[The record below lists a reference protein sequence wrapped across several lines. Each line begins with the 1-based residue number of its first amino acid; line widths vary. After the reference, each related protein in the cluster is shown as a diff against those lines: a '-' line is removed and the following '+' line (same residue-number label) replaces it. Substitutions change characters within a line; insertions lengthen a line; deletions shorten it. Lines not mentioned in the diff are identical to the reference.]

1 MKKFKKLRTF
11 MASFLVLT
19 MVAGLVPEYAL
30 AVSGNQVAADQTY
43 SGSGRVESDD
53 EWDSY
58 TVQINLTVKEGKISG
73 LTVANEDAISDTG
86 NLSYV
91 NRALNGTKKATGIA
105 EQVTGLEA
113 SMDALDAAQIDAVSG
128 ATCSSEGLKAAIK
141 DALKQAPEAEKS
153 TEETSKEETTA
164 APETKETEA
173 STEAPTKETEASTE
187 APTKETEKETEEE
200 KPAVV
205 YAVMNV
211 PYADFYEA
219 EIKNDTSVD
228 AVSSATTT
236 KSVKFAN
243 TYFTQSEAGV
253 TIKGIKTPVSMSE
266 ETYESIKNLVTEEDA
281 DYYISETQ
289 KTEPA
294 AYKEL
299 TYTDGTYHF
308 SATKGA
314 YSTSSDANAK
324 LTEDSTWGD
333 FQLAMSDSLD
343 AADVYG
349 VYVTTTDGTSYG
361 MRHEENIWAPSS
373 YHELAWSTGIK
384 TKEPH
389 GNTLN
394 GAHYASMMG
403 KTLESVTWICTDGVH
418 KVTLGTS
425 QYVAVKLA
433 TTVTVEDAMIP
444 SGKTAVTFSEA
455 LPEDYAAQYRVEG
468 LEMSVKDGV
477 MTYENAVPGSYTLVV
492 SDANGKY
499 GKLSTSFELK
509 TDEMPAS
516 YDDVSISLVK
526 AEDATADALAAYLKN
541 ISKVTVND
549 TAYAATGRGSV
560 AIIGKDGAINLDASS
575 RQGKVFDG
583 DGTYKVAV
591 TAAGYPELNFDLEV
605 KTQYVTMNVPYAD
618 FYAAEIKNDTSVDA
632 VSSATTT
639 KSVKFANTYYEQSE
653 SGVTI
658 KGVTVPVAINA
669 STYEGIKDQV
679 TEASANYYISGV
691 LEAAPAVY
699 KRVNYSAD
707 GAYSFSAV
715 SGEVKEST
723 DENASL
729 TTSTVWGDY
738 QLELSEELEPANVY
752 GVYVTTEDG
761 TGYGMRHEENIWSPG
776 SYHELAWSSGIR
788 TTEPHGNTLSYEH
801 YASIMGK
808 TITSVTWICA
818 DGVHKV
824 TLGTPQY
831 AAVKLAATVSVE
843 DAKTPSGTTAV
854 TFSEALPE
862 DYAAEYSVEGL
873 EMSVKDGVMTYE
885 KAKAGTYTLMVTDA
899 NGKYAGLS
907 ASFTLSTEEMPAAF
921 DSTKKALVPAEGY
934 TAEDLASYLSNII
947 SVTVGDTEYAAT
959 GRRSVKIV
967 NEDGSIN
974 LEAASG
980 DTAIFESCKQYAMV
994 VKAAGYPELSFTLD
1008 THSYDEGTVTREA
1021 TCTEDGTM
1029 TYTCTICGAT
1039 YEEVI
1044 AATGHDYEA
1053 VVTKPT
1059 ATEKGYTTYTC
1070 KHCGDR
1076 YVSDYTDPVGEDP
1089 TEPVDPEDPAEPVNP
1104 SNPAKPT
1111 NPADSGK
1118 PADSK
1123 KSTAGKVHTGD
1134 SNAAALWLALLAM
1147 SGAAAVATRKKRRDE
1162 I

>member
-1 MKKFKKLRTF
+1 MEIPLRISWFTEERERSGTDKRNRKRVLIILLGRRGRKTGWQRISKKRRENMKKFKKLRTF

-73 LTVANEDAISDTG
+73 LTVANEDEISDTG
-86 NLSYV
+86 NLSYM

-253 TIKGIKTPVSMSE
+253 TIKGIKMPVSMSE

-433 TTVTVEDAMIP
+433 TTVTVEDA
-444 SGKTAVTFSEA
+444 
-455 LPEDYAAQYRVEG
+455 
-468 LEMSVKDGV
+468 
-477 MTYENAVPGSYTLVV
+477 
-492 SDANGKY
+492 
-499 GKLSTSFELK
+499 
-509 TDEMPAS
+509 
-516 YDDVSISLVK
+516 
-526 AEDATADALAAYLKN
+526 
-541 ISKVTVND
+541 
-549 TAYAATGRGSV
+549 
-560 AIIGKDGAINLDASS
+560 
-575 RQGKVFDG
+575 
-583 DGTYKVAV
+583 
-591 TAAGYPELNFDLEV
+591 
-605 KTQYVTMNVPYAD
+605 
-618 FYAAEIKNDTSVDA
+618 
-632 VSSATTT
+632 
-639 KSVKFANTYYEQSE
+639 
-653 SGVTI
+653 
-658 KGVTVPVAINA
+658 
-669 STYEGIKDQV
+669 
-679 TEASANYYISGV
+679 
-691 LEAAPAVY
+691 
-699 KRVNYSAD
+699 
-707 GAYSFSAV
+707 
-715 SGEVKEST
+715 
-723 DENASL
+723 
-729 TTSTVWGDY
+729 
-738 QLELSEELEPANVY
+738 
-752 GVYVTTEDG
+752 
-761 TGYGMRHEENIWSPG
+761 
-776 SYHELAWSSGIR
+776 
-788 TTEPHGNTLSYEH
+788 
-801 YASIMGK
+801 
-808 TITSVTWICA
+808 
-818 DGVHKV
+818 
-824 TLGTPQY
+824 
-831 AAVKLAATVSVE
+831 
-843 DAKTPSGTTAV
+843 KTPSGTTAV

-907 ASFTLSTEEMPAAF
+907 ANFTLSTEEMPATF
-921 DSTKKALVPAEGY
+921 DSAKKALVPAEGY
-934 TAEDLASYLSNII
+934 TAEDLASYLSNIT
-947 SVTVGDTEYAAT
+947 SVIVGDTEYAAT

-1053 VVTKPT
+1053 VVTEPT

-1076 YVSDYTDPVGEDP
+1076 YVSDYTDPIGEDP

-1104 SNPAKPT
+1104 SNPARPT

-1134 SNAAALWLALLAM
+1134 SNTAALWLALLAM
-1147 SGAAAVATRKKRRDE
+1147 SGAAGVVATRKKRRDE

>member
-19 MVAGLVPEYAL
+19 MVAGLMPEYAL

-73 LTVANEDAISDTG
+73 LTVANEDEISDTG
-86 NLSYV
+86 NLSYM

-253 TIKGIKTPVSMSE
+253 TIKGIKMPVSMSK
-266 ETYESIKNLVTEEDA
+266 ETYENIKNLVTEEDA

-294 AYKEL
+294 SYKEL

-324 LTEDSTWGD
+324 LMEDSTWGD

-444 SGKTAVTFSEA
+444 SG
-455 LPEDYAAQYRVEG
+455 
-468 LEMSVKDGV
+468 
-477 MTYENAVPGSYTLVV
+477 
-492 SDANGKY
+492 
-499 GKLSTSFELK
+499 
-509 TDEMPAS
+509 
-516 YDDVSISLVK
+516 
-526 AEDATADALAAYLKN
+526 
-541 ISKVTVND
+541 
-549 TAYAATGRGSV
+549 
-560 AIIGKDGAINLDASS
+560 
-575 RQGKVFDG
+575 
-583 DGTYKVAV
+583 
-591 TAAGYPELNFDLEV
+591 
-605 KTQYVTMNVPYAD
+605 
-618 FYAAEIKNDTSVDA
+618 
-632 VSSATTT
+632 
-639 KSVKFANTYYEQSE
+639 
-653 SGVTI
+653 
-658 KGVTVPVAINA
+658 
-669 STYEGIKDQV
+669 
-679 TEASANYYISGV
+679 
-691 LEAAPAVY
+691 
-699 KRVNYSAD
+699 
-707 GAYSFSAV
+707 
-715 SGEVKEST
+715 
-723 DENASL
+723 
-729 TTSTVWGDY
+729 
-738 QLELSEELEPANVY
+738 
-752 GVYVTTEDG
+752 
-761 TGYGMRHEENIWSPG
+761 
-776 SYHELAWSSGIR
+776 
-788 TTEPHGNTLSYEH
+788 
-801 YASIMGK
+801 
-808 TITSVTWICA
+808 
-818 DGVHKV
+818 
-824 TLGTPQY
+824 
-831 AAVKLAATVSVE
+831 
-843 DAKTPSGTTAV
+843 TTAV

-885 KAKAGTYTLMVTDA
+885 KAKAGTYMLMVTDA

-934 TAEDLASYLSNII
+934 TAEDLASYLSNIT

-1053 VVTKPT
+1053 VVTEPT

-1111 NPADSGK
+1111 NPADPGK
-1118 PADSK
+1118 TADSK
-1123 KSTAGKVHTGD
+1123 KSAAGKVHTGD
-1134 SNAAALWLALLAM
+1134 SNATALWLVLLAM
-1147 SGAAAVATRKKRRDE
+1147 SGAAGVAVTRKKRRDE